1 MSLQKKVFFGCSR
14 LSLLA
19 GGLLLPHLAVGQLP
33 GATAPQRRTQSVY
46 RRRTVD
52 ERVKSFAET
61 LNLDPAQQ
69 AGVKAALERQQR
81 EARQIQ
87 FDQSLPGPERI
98 GRFRALQQDTVS
110 RIRALLND
118 EQKKKYDPLNH
129 GMTPTTSQPS
139 VEDWLKATHQ

>member
-1 MSLQKKVFFGCSR
+1 MQIMYGRFWANTIPESLRMPSR
-14 LSLLA
+14 E
-19 GGLLLPHLAVGQLP
+19 PD
-33 GATAPQRRTQSVY
+33 ATAPQRHTQSVY

-52 ERVKSFAET
+52 ERVKGFAET

-87 FDQSLPGPERI
+87 FDQSLSGPERI

-129 GMTPTTSQPS
+129 GPTATISQPS
-139 VEDWLKATHQ
+139 VEEWLKATHQ